1 MKFALGVIATVA
13 AATTKKGKADDKI
26 EGIGCKSN
34 MDCKKFEEKHTCS
47 IYVVRSENSKTTN
60 TYCMK
65 DWECD
70 KWTLKIKGDKEDGKM
85 PNAKG
90 ESLECKAAALVASM
104 ATLLVV
110 ASTL

>member
-1 MKFALGVIATVA
+1 MKFAIGVIATVA
-13 AATTKKGKADDKI
+13 AANTKKKDDDKI

-34 MDCKKFEEKHTCS
+34 MDCKKFDTKNTCS
-47 IYVVRSENSKTTN
+47 IYVVRLENSKTTN

-70 KWTLKIKGDKEDGKM
+70 KWALKIKGNKEDGKM